1 MPYPT
6 TIVLVAASTDES
18 KRQRRDRTRTVA
30 ITLLTIALAVFAVL
44 NVNSVKVDWIVGSSH
59 APLIVVIAVSVLIG
73 AALTWLGERVAAR
86 RRGRGPHL

>member
-1 MPYPT
+1 M
-6 TIVLVAASTDES
+6 AGSTDES
-18 KRQRRDRTRTVA
+18 KRRSRERTRTVA
-30 ITLLTIALAVFAVL
+30 VAVLSIALAVFAVL
-44 NVNSVKVDWIVGSSH
+44 NVDSVKVDWIVGSSH